1 MQHYSVVNKSSN
13 SSSLYYMS
21 TVPNSKCILLSL
33 CNQPFSRSTVTESFL
48 WLSTG
53 ISYLYFLSYHLV
65 INLNL
70 INTLQLLKI
79 LFFSCNKVHEKH
91 SQNRL
96 KRFHCKPLRRNVRW
110 ICNGPWPVTLVAILD
125 GLGGVCEKHFIFLLW
140 QKKYS
145 LVQLFVELD
154 FLYNQYTFLRC
165 YFTHC
170 LCSFVCK
177 HNR

>member
-79 LFFSCNKVHEKH
+79 FFFLATMCMKNIVRTDWKDFIANHWEETSAEFVMGRDQWRWWRFLMALVVCVRNILYSFSDRKNIAWCSC
-91 SQNRL
+91 
-96 KRFHCKPLRRNVRW
+96 
-110 ICNGPWPVTLVAILD
+110 
-125 GLGGVCEKHFIFLLW
+125 LW
-140 QKKYS
+140 
-145 LVQLFVELD
+145 
-154 FLYNQYTFLRC
+154 N
-165 YFTHC
+165 
-170 LCSFVCK
+170 
-177 HNR
+177 